1 MLRIAI
7 VGLGRAGMRHVEAI
21 QELCRKIT
29 VDCLVDNDPDHLRE
43 KATKLDIEKMYTDFH
58 HALATPM
65 WMSYRSVPLTIYT
78 VRLLWKPRLTRNTPS
93 AKSR

>member
-43 KATKLDIEKMYTDFH
+43 KATKLDIEKCIPIFTM
-58 HALATPM
+58 
-65 WMSYRSVPLTIYT
+65 RSL
-78 VRLLWKPRLTRNTPS
+78 PRCGCRIDLYPS
-93 AKSR
+93 QSTLSDCLGSRG

>member
-43 KATKLDIEKMYTDFH
+43 KATKLDIEKCIPIFTMRS
-58 HALATPM
+58 LP
-65 WMSYRSVPLTIYT
+65 RSVPLTIYT
-78 VRLLWKPRLTRNTPS
+78 VQLPWKPRLTRNTPS